1 MLQFCLAVCMH
12 VFKPLKEQYPEFYP
26 KAIAD
31 DTHLPA
37 VIRNPEDI
45 KRLAAWC
52 HKYVELSKAE
62 LNLSA
67 NPRKFKILQ
76 HRKWIGT
83 ELDIAKHLELFPA
96 QMHEGVLKR
105 PTLTRGA
112 LKVNGVA
119 IGYDKE
125 ARAEVIHAQVRAH
138 ELKLKTLEA
147 LRPSLGAQTT
157 ELYGRFAL
165 KPSTVF
171 NHQARGNEPS
181 ISKQPLERAAES
193 QARLFRAITK
203 TSPEEIRDVQH
214 DANTDG
220 PTPRRCEEAMH
231 LSQRHGGVGWSH
243 PRLNAAGAS
252 SGRVVDVIYLIRRS
266 EDVSALVPSPEHWL
280 ASDIPV
286 LVETAEF
293 IQYLVKKSKGFA
305 DGPQGDQEKDGWQYM
320 KSKLVEPNGDLIWAG
335 LELIGGRHAQHV
347 FNDAM
352 QQDMHTAIVND
363 PLVHPATRAHF
374 RATTQLGSGMV
385 LSIDL
390 IDNTTEL
397 SDGEWMHEMQGYL
410 NHPKGAISLE
420 TRCTGLE
427 KHACIYH
434 ATKLIGT
441 PPCSIGVSRVGTPR
455 TLTVYE
461 HMNGTH
467 FDGCNYGGGLA
478 VGHTA
483 LNDLVRKIATA
494 CGAAARV
501 AEIRLGPKDPSRPM
515 HPTNNKNQKADGLFS
530 NWTTSAS
537 TVVWDGT
544 IVTAVPFHQTILNQL
559 ARGDKLATDLAEIAK
574 NGQKAKAAK
583 ACNYEFLPWAV
594 SSRGGMGSAAADV
607 FTKAFAEKLA
617 NAEHEGDKWRIR
629 NERKRFLQQL
639 SALVARRNYAIF
651 NNAWPRRGGE
661 APAAPPIDFE

>member
-1 MLQFCLAVCMH
+1 
-12 VFKPLKEQYPEFYP
+12 
-26 KAIAD
+26 
-31 DTHLPA
+31 
-37 VIRNPEDI
+37 
-45 KRLAAWC
+45 
-52 HKYVELSKAE
+52 
-62 LNLSA
+62 
-67 NPRKFKILQ
+67 
-76 HRKWIGT
+76 
-83 ELDIAKHLELFPA
+83 
-96 QMHEGVLKR
+96 
-105 PTLTRGA
+105 
-112 LKVNGVA
+112 
-119 IGYDKE
+119 
-125 ARAEVIHAQVRAH
+125 
-138 ELKLKTLEA
+138 
-147 LRPSLGAQTT
+147 
-157 ELYGRFAL
+157 
-165 KPSTVF
+165 
-171 NHQARGNEPS
+171 
-181 ISKQPLERAAES
+181 
-193 QARLFRAITK
+193 
-203 TSPEEIRDVQH
+203 
-214 DANTDG
+214 
-220 PTPRRCEEAMH
+220 MH

-243 PRLNAAGAS
+243 PRLIAAGAS
-252 SGRVVDVIYLIRRS
+252 SGRVADVIYLIRRS
-266 EDVSALVPSPEHWL
+266 EDVSALVPAPEHWL
-280 ASDIPV
+280 TSDIPA

-293 IQYLVKKSKGFA
+293 VEYLVKQSKGFA
-305 DGPQGDQEKDGWQYM
+305 DGPQGDQEKDGWRYI

-352 QQDMHTAIVND
+352 QQDMHSAIVND
-363 PLVHPATRAHF
+363 PTVHPATRAHF

-385 LSIDL
+385 LSIDH
-390 IDNTTEL
+390 IDDTSEL

-427 KHACIYH
+427 KNACIYH

-441 PPCSIGVSRVGTPR
+441 PPCPIGVSRVGTPR

-467 FDGCNYGGGLA
+467 FDGCGYGGGQA

-483 LNDLVRKIATA
+483 LNDLVRQIARA

-515 HPTNNKNQKADGLFS
+515 HPTTNKNQRADGLFS

-544 IVTAVPFHQTILNQL
+544 IVTAVPFRQTILNQL
-559 ARGDKLATDLAEIAK
+559 ARGDKFATDLAEIAK
-574 NGQKAKAAK
+574 NGLKAKAAK

-639 SALVARRNYAIF
+639 SAIVARRNYAIF
-651 NNAWPRRGGE
+651 DNASPRRGGE
-661 APAAPPIDFE
+661 APAAPPIDYE